1 MSASLDHYLSGL
13 WPLIKA
19 LVTPDQ
25 HISVSSGLKNNNLKK
40 DNGLIDWLTID
51 ELHILSI
58 YCMYGNCSGEPTW
71 HRAGVGAPLCKST
84 SISYLQISPQ
94 RREHIVSDT
103 HQPSG
108 RYATFQLTMALS
120 KGGGDKVHHTSLTQ
134 FASLQAPA
142 SVSPTHR
149 SLRGPQVSST
159 SAVLRQQMPP
169 TGYPSCQTVGGRKQ
183 K

>member
-1 MSASLDHYLSGL
+1 
-13 WPLIKA
+13 
-19 LVTPDQ
+19 
-25 HISVSSGLKNNNLKK
+25 
-40 DNGLIDWLTID
+40 
-51 ELHILSI
+51 
-58 YCMYGNCSGEPTW
+58 MYRNCGGEPSW
-71 HRAGVGAPLCKST
+71 HRAGVVAPLCKST

-120 KGGGDKVHHTSLTQ
+120 KGGGHKVHHTSLTQ

-142 SVSPTHR
+142 SVSHTHR

-183 K
+183 NRQVYHVQQHLKTQTTVSQTLTVGLLLAQGETLSKHYLQYAHENLVW